1 MLVDSS
7 SRRVLTRIH
16 RGADESLEIIST
28 AVDID
33 AQREETSHTCASE
46 GFDTRTRRETI
57 GRPARRAS
65 RRDVFMMMYSHRT

>member
-1 MLVDSS
+1 MDSS
-7 SRRVLTRIH
+7 SRRVSTRIH
-16 RGADESLEIIST
+16 RGSADESLEIIST

-57 GRPARRAS
+57 GRPARRVETFS
-65 RRDVFMMMYSHRT
+65 